1 LQLCIFPRCIFS
13 AQDAVYCANMIQQ
26 LHLMKTNNFSTLL
39 CFDRLFT
46 DISTMVTSLTENE
59 ASRYG
64 RFLNQMLTMVKN
76 WHSSKSVYEKN
87 CGDSPG
93 FITLLRASSNEQNR
107 AANHLDFENFRHV
120 CHKWQYKIT
129 KALVCLLESGEFVQI
144 RNALVVLTKILPC
157 FPAVTG
163 LGQALEKRVEKIGQ
177 EEKDKR
183 PDIFA
188 LAMGYLGQ
196 LRAKKSQM
204 IPEIQYHNK
213 KKPVTTSK
221 QPEVSKKDKDDKKT
235 SSKSESKRSYSKTKE
250 DKTGSKRKS
259 EPDSK
264 SDKKKDRSES
274 KDRNSSKTK
283 DSVSKSRSSN
293 GGESKK
299 SKMPPPNGSGEPTDS
314 KRRKVEST
322 TNGAR
327 ETSKSK
333 ESKDHRSKSQGG
345 ERKRTSEGRKAP
357 SREKSEDKLKKESK
371 KRQHSL
377 DRHQQHSKS
386 RSGSNSR
393 KGEYH
398 SRDKSSKSSVGHHR
412 Y

>member
-1 LQLCIFPRCIFS
+1 VFS

-76 WHSSKSVYEKN
+76 WHGSKSCYEKN

-107 AANHLDFENFRHV
+107 QQANNLDFENFRHV

-196 LRAKKSQM
+196 LRSKKSQM
-204 IPEIQYHNK
+204 IPETQYHNK
-213 KKPVTTSK
+213 NKKNPLTTSK
-221 QPEVSKKDKDDKKT
+221 QQEVSKKDKDDKKT
-235 SSKSESKRSYSKTKE
+235 SSKSENKRSYSKTKDE
-250 DKTGSKRKS
+250 KASNKRKS

-283 DSVSKSRSSN
+283 DSVSKNRSSN
-293 GGESKK
+293 GGDSKK

-322 TNGAR
+322 ANGAR
-327 ETSKSK
+327 ESSKSK
-333 ESKDHRSKSQGG
+333 VSNGTV
-345 ERKRTSEGRKAP
+345 TS
-357 SREKSEDKLKKESK
+357 
-371 KRQHSL
+371 
-377 DRHQQHSKS
+377 
-386 RSGSNSR
+386 
-393 KGEYH
+393 
-398 SRDKSSKSSVGHHR
+398 
-412 Y
+412 